1 MTPLAMDAS
10 VRTLAGDPGGPQ
22 HLSEHLLAGP
32 ATALAPLSPGAVGE
46 NFILLLGLPGPA
58 SHLRALDR
66 QWRLEP
72 DQLLWLRHVI
82 PVHAS
87 GAGPRPSRVIAWRF
101 TTQALAPELA
111 EWLLS
116 LPAAGQTLT
125 GPRPLA
131 PAETAL
137 ALGLRSCPVAPA
149 LRMFW
154 ASAKLAELLT
164 HLLPA
169 PAEEPRDASPAPV
182 AENEIPVP
190 PPVQAALAHMQARLA
205 DPIGLVE
212 LAAVAGQ
219 SPAHFSRL
227 FSATFGHGP
236 TAHLRR
242 LRMDHAAR
250 LLASGAA
257 NVTEAA
263 LAVGYQ
269 SLGQFSRVFSEHHG
283 RPPSAFLARKNG

>member
-1 MTPLAMDAS
+1 MNEFS
-10 VRTLAGDPGGPQ
+10 VRTLAGDPGGAQ
-22 HLSEHLLAGP
+22 HLSEHLLTGT
-32 ATALAPLSPGAVGE
+32 ATALAPLSPGSVGE
-46 NFILLLGLPGPA
+46 NFIFLLCLPGPA
-58 SHLRALDR
+58 AQLRALDR

-72 DQLLWLRHVI
+72 DQLLWLRHSI
-82 PVHAS
+82 PVHAAGC
-87 GAGPRPSRVIAWRF
+87 GARPARLLAWRF
-101 TTQALAPELA
+101 TAQALAAELA
-111 EWLLS
+111 EWLLA
-116 LPAAGQTLT
+116 LPATAPSLT
-125 GPRPLA
+125 GPRPLT

-164 HLLPA
+164 HLLPPPVS
-169 PAEEPRDASPAPV
+169 PAEDARPDPV

-190 PPVQAALAHMQARLA
+190 PAVQAALNHMQTRLA
-205 DPIGLVE
+205 EPLGLVE
-212 LAAVAGQ
+212 LASVAGQ

-263 LAVGYQ
+263 LSVGYQ

-283 RPPSAFLARKNG
+283 RPPSAFLPRKNG